1 LKCELALSSFHIY
14 IQKLLKETNSKTI
27 YMIAR
32 KYDLLEKINEGA
44 FGTVFKAENKR
55 TKELVAIKFETNN
68 GTIKSL
74 KNEAK
79 IYQYLGKLDGFPQ
92 LKTYGTTNNVSYL
105 VINLLGQS
113 LSSILE
119 TYGRLSL
126 NTTLLLGVQ
135 IIQRL
140 QALHNMFLL
149 HRDIKPSNFVF
160 GLGDRTNKLYLI
172 DLGFSKR
179 YMYDNEHIEEK
190 QLRHIVGSP
199 NFVSLHVH
207 NLVEPSRRD
216 DLEAGLYVIL
226 TMLFGNLNWVNSS
239 DMKTIVLLKNQL
251 TTSYKLPTCLAIM
264 LHYIRNLAFNEPP
277 DYDYLIQLMLDEINK

>member
-1 LKCELALSSFHIY
+1 
-14 IQKLLKETNSKTI
+14 
-27 YMIAR
+27 MIAR

-68 GTIKSL
+68 GTIQSL

-79 IYQYLGKLDGFPQ
+79 IYQYLSKVDGFPQ

-105 VINLLGQS
+105 VIDLLGQS
-113 LSSILE
+113 LSNIIE
-119 TYGRLSL
+119 HYNGLSL
-126 NTTLLLGVQ
+126 NITLLLGVQ

-160 GLGDRTNKLYLI
+160 GIGNRTNKLFLI
-172 DLGFSKR
+172 DFGFSKR
-179 YMYDNEHIEEK
+179 YMYDNVHIEEK

-199 NFVSLHVH
+199 NFVSLNVH

-216 DLEAGLYVIL
+216 DLESGLYVIL

-239 DMKTIVLLKNQL
+239 DMKTIVFLKTQL
-251 TTSYKLPTCLAIM
+251 TTSYKLPTCLATM
-264 LHYIRNLAFNEPP
+264 LLYVRNLAFNEIP
-277 DYDYLIQLMLDEINK
+277 DYNYIIQLMLDEINL

>member
-1 LKCELALSSFHIY
+1 
-14 IQKLLKETNSKTI
+14 
-27 YMIAR
+27 MIAR

-172 DLGFSKR
+172 DFGFSKR
-179 YMYDNEHIEEK
+179 YMYDNVHIEEK

-264 LHYIRNLAFNEPP
+264 LYYIRNLAFNEPP